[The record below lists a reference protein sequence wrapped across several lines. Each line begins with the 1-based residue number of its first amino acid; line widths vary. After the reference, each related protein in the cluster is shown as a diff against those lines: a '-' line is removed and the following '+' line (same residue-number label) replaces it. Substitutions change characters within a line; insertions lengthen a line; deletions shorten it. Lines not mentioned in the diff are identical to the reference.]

1 MTVPIPAT
9 MAHLERDA
17 RGLPVPF
24 IVLRDTAG
32 RPHFTVNNDT
42 LRIKCLYENLCGICG
57 KRLHRG
63 RWFVGG
69 PLSAFDP
76 HGFYVDPPMHAECAR
91 YALQVCPYLAA
102 PHYGRSIAGK
112 TFTPEEQAAMQT
124 GLVEFTM
131 LPERPPLFVAVMA
144 VDQKFSHNVSKG
156 GSTNMAM
163 RHLQVY
169 VRPVQPYR
177 TIEYWQHG
185 KQLPAEIGLPIVA
198 RAVLDFAANGRE
210 TNAVI

>member
-1 MTVPIPAT
+1 MIAVPIPAT

-24 IVLRDTAG
+24 IVLRDTQG
-32 RPHFTVNNDT
+32 VPHFTVNNDT
-42 LRIKCLYENLCGICG
+42 LRVKCLYENLCGICG

-63 RWFVGG
+63 RWFIGG

-91 YALQVCPYLAA
+91 YALQVCPYLGA

-112 TFTPEEQAAMQT
+112 TIAPTELEAMQSA
-124 GLVEFTM
+124 LVDFTM

-144 VDQKFSHNVSKG
+144 VEQKVSYNEKLE
-156 GSTNMAM
+156 T
-163 RHLQVY
+163 Y
-169 VRPVQPYR
+169 VCPVKPYR
-177 TIEYWQHG
+177 SIEYWQYG
-185 KQLPAEIGLPIVA
+185 KRLPDEVGVPMVA
-198 RAVLDFAANGRE
+198 RAVLDYANKHW
-210 TNAVI
+210 